1 MVLTILEDL
10 VLRKRRDP
18 LLEVAVADGQDRPL
32 LIQKRHPRREH
43 GHLVLQSNS
52 TVDFTNQYWQG
63 KQASK
68 QRRESSGP
76 HRSW

>member
-10 VLRKRRDP
+10 VLSKRRDP
-18 LLEVAVADGQDRPL
+18 LLEVAVPDGQDRPL
-32 LIQKRHPRREH
+32 LIQKCHPRREH

-76 HRSW
+76 HRNW

>member
-10 VLRKRRDP
+10 VLCKRRDP

-43 GHLVLQSNS
+43 GHLVLQSN
-52 TVDFTNQYWQG
+52 
-63 KQASK
+63 
-68 QRRESSGP
+68 
-76 HRSW
+76 